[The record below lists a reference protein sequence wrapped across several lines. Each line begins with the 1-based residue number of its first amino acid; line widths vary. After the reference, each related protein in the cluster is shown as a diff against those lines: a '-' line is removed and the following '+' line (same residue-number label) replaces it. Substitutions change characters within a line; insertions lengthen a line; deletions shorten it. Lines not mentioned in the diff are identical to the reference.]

1 MDIDLAKTFLEITRT
16 GSFAGAADNLH
27 LTQTAITA
35 RIQKLEVLLGCRLF
49 VRNRAGA
56 RLTPDGERFTPHALQ
71 LLQSWDKA
79 RTDMALPQGHRA
91 RLSVGAEA
99 SVWNPLLFNWVCWM
113 REQQPDVALHTEVDN
128 AEALFARLENRML
141 DLALVHR
148 PDYFPGLQVEQLLE
162 EKLIMVRAPHSD
174 APYLFVNWGAEFTAQ
189 HDIAL
194 PQRRR
199 ASLSFNLGP
208 LALQY
213 LLTVGGSGYFRTRV
227 VQRHLNQKRLL
238 LVPDAPEFTYPLYAV
253 YAAKNQAASLGAAL
267 EAARAVSRSDPDWA
281 VAGDSFTL

>member
-1 MDIDLAKTFLEITRT
+1 MDIELARTFLEITRT
-16 GSFAGAADNLH
+16 RSFAGAAERLH

-35 RIQKLEVLLGCRLF
+35 RIQKLEELLGSRLF

-71 LLQSWDKA
+71 LLQAWDKA
-79 RTDMALPQGHRA
+79 RADMALPLGHHT

-99 SVWNPLLFNWVCWM
+99 SLWNPLLFNWICWM
-113 REQQPDVALHTEVDN
+113 REHQPDVALHTEVDN

-141 DLALVHR
+141 DLVLVHR

-174 APYLFVNWGAEFTAQ
+174 TPYLFVNWGPEFLAQ

-194 PQRRR
+194 PQLRR
-199 ASLSFNLGP
+199 ASISFNLGP
-208 LALQY
+208 LALRY
-213 LLTVGGSGYFRTRV
+213 LLAVGGSGYFRTRV

-238 LVPDAPEFTYPLYAV
+238 SVPDAPEFTYPLYAV
-253 YAAKNQAASLGAAL
+253 YPAEHQASTLAAAL
-267 EAARAVSRSDPDWA
+267 EGARSVALQETDWA
-281 VAGDSFTL
+281 

>member
-27 LTQTAITA
+27 LTQTAVTA
-35 RIQKLEVLLGCRLF
+35 RIQKLEALLDTRLF

-56 RLTPDGERFTPHALQ
+56 KLTPDGERFTPHVLQ
-71 LLQSWDKA
+71 FLQTWDKA
-79 RTDMALPQGHRA
+79 RTDMALPRGHRA
-91 RLSVGAEA
+91 RISVGAEA
-99 SVWNPLLFNWVCWM
+99 SLWNPLLFNWVCWM
-113 REQQPDVALHTEVDN
+113 REHQPAVALNTEVDN
-128 AEALFARLENRML
+128 AEALFGKLENRML

-162 EKLIMVRAPHSD
+162 EKLIMVSAPHSD
-174 APYLFVNWGAEFTAQ
+174 EPYLFVNWGAEFKAQ

-199 ASLSFNLGP
+199 ASLCFNLGP

-213 LLTVGGSGYFRTRV
+213 LLTVGGSGYFRSRV
-227 VQRHLNQKRLL
+227 VQRHLNQKS
-238 LVPDAPEFTYPLYAV
+238 LVAVPNAPEFTYPLYAV
-253 YAAKNQAASLGAAL
+253 YPAENQAGALQAAL
-267 EAARAVSRSDPDWA
+267 DAARS
-281 VAGDSFTL
+281 VAQRDTEWV

>member
-1 MDIDLAKTFLEITRT
+1 MDIDLAKTFFEITRT
-16 GSFAGAADNLH
+16 GSFAGAAENLH
-27 LTQTAITA
+27 LTQTAVTA
-35 RIQKLEVLLGCRLF
+35 RIQKLESLLGSRLF

-71 LLQSWDKA
+71 FLQTWDKA
-79 RTDMALPQGHRA
+79 RADMALPQGHRA
-91 RLSVGAEA
+91 RISAGAEG
-99 SVWNPLLFNWVCWM
+99 SLWNPLLFNWVCWM
-113 REQQPDVALHTEVDN
+113 REHQPEVALNTEVDN
-128 AEALFARLENRML
+128 AQALFGRLENRVL

-162 EKLIMVRAPHSD
+162 EKLIMVRAPHSEE
-174 APYLFVNWGAEFTAQ
+174 PYLYVNWGAEFMAQ

-213 LLTVGGSGYFRTRV
+213 LLAVGGSGYFRSRV

-238 LVPDAPEFTYPLYAV
+238 QVPDAPEFSYPLYAV
-253 YAAKNQAASLGAAL
+253 YPAGNQSAPLQAAL
-267 EAARAVSRSDPDWA
+267 EGARAVARLDTDRI
-281 VAGDSFTL
+281 

>member
-1 MDIDLAKTFLEITRT
+1 MDVDLARTFFEITRT
-16 GSFAGAADNLH
+16 GSFVGAAENLH
-27 LTQTAITA
+27 LTQTAVTA
-35 RIQKLEVLLGCRLF
+35 RIQKLESLLGSRLF

-71 LLQSWDKA
+71 LLQTWDKA
-79 RTDMALPQGHRA
+79 RADMALPQGHRA
-91 RLSVGAEA
+91 RFAVGAEA
-99 SVWNPLLFNWVCWM
+99 SLWNPLLFNWVCWM
-113 REQQPDVALHTEVDN
+113 REHHADIALHAEVDN
-128 AEALFARLENRML
+128 AQALFSRLENRVL

-162 EKLIMVRAPHSD
+162 EKLVMVRAPHSD
-174 APYLFVNWGAEFTAQ
+174 TPYLFVNWGEEFMAQ

-213 LLTVGGSGYFRTRV
+213 LLAVGGSGYFRSRV

-238 LVPDAPEFTYPLYAV
+238 PVTDAPEFSYPLYAV
-253 YAAKNQAASLGAAL
+253 YPAGDQPASLRAAL
-267 EAARAVSRSDPDWA
+267 EAARGVARQDVDW
-281 VAGDSFTL
+281 V

>member
-1 MDIDLAKTFLEITRT
+1 MDIDLARTFLEITRT
-16 GSFAGAADNLH
+16 GSFAGAAERLH

-35 RIQKLEVLLGCRLF
+35 RIQKLEELLGSRLF

-56 RLTPDGERFTPHALQ
+56 RLTPDGERFTPHAIQFLQ
-71 LLQSWDKA
+71 TWDKA
-79 RTDMALPQGHRA
+79 RADMVLPQGHRT

-99 SVWNPLLFNWVCWM
+99 SLWNPLFFNWICWM
-113 REQQPDVALHTEVDN
+113 REHEPEVALHTEVDN
-128 AEALFARLENRML
+128 AEALFGRLENRML
-141 DLALVHR
+141 DLVLVHR

-174 APYLFVNWGAEFTAQ
+174 EPYLFVNWGPEFLTQ

-213 LLTVGGSGYFRTRV
+213 LLAVGGSGYFRTRV

-238 LVPDAPEFTYPLYAV
+238 PVPDAPEFTYPLYAV
-253 YAAKNQAASLGAAL
+253 YPAENQAAPLQSAL
-267 EAARAVSRSDPDWA
+267 EAARTVAQHETDWA
-281 VAGDSFTL
+281 